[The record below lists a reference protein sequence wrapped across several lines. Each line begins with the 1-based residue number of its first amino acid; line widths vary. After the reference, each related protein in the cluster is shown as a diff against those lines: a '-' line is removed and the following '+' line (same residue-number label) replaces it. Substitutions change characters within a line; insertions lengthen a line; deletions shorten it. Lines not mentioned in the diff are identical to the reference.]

1 MDRIQLESRKGE
13 KGFTLVELAIVMII
27 IGLLIVGILKGQEMI
42 ANAQVSST
50 ITQLKATDAATS
62 TFRDIYNAFP
72 GDMANAATR
81 LRNCN
86 AGNCNNGD
94 GDGRLDIG
102 VGAANNAANEGAFF
116 FTQMAAADLI
126 SGVDSQTLDIGSVYP
141 SAPVGGGF
149 FAGHTNPNGG
159 ATSVTS
165 FTGANMRPGHYLVLN
180 GIETAVTN
188 TSGVLNAPQAARIDR
203 KLDDG
208 LPLAGSVQS
217 NANCGTATDYN
228 EDQPNLL
235 CPIAVR
241 VQG

>member
-1 MDRIQLESRKGE
+1 MERIQLESREGE

-50 ITQLKATDAATS
+50 ITQIKATDASTS

-72 GDMANAATR
+72 GDMSNASTR
-81 LRNCN
+81 LRNCA

-94 GDGRLDIG
+94 GDGRLDVG
-102 VGAANNAANEGAFF
+102 VGAVVAANEGVFY
-116 FTQMAAADLI
+116 FTHMAAADLV
-126 SGVDSQTLDIGSVYP
+126 SGIDSQNLTFGSSLP

-149 FAGHTNPNGG
+149 TAGHTAAGV
-159 ATSVTS
+159 ALIAA
-165 FTGANMRPGHYLVLN
+165 ANLRPGHYMMVT
-180 GIETAVTN
+180 GQTTAAAAGT
-188 TSGVLNAPQAARIDR
+188 GVLLTSQAARIDR

-208 LPLAGSVQS
+208 LPQAGSVQTEPACV
-217 NANCGTATDYN
+217 NAGVYDETQQNQLC
-228 EDQPNLL
+228 NLV
-235 CPIAVR
+235 VR